1 MYLINDVWVYIK
13 TFLFHNIKIHGK
25 HLKNDIHVKNYNN
38 SVKVFN
44 TIIKKPFL
52 GPKIIHLKERRNYK
66 LFKFIYEI
74 KYKNIRKLI
83 IEYKNVRMTSSPCG
97 RWKEVLSKD
106 IQNAYDMGVY
116 RKLN

>member
-1 MYLINDVWVYIK
+1 MYLVDDVWFHIK

-44 TIIKKPFL
+44 TILKKYQ
-52 GPKIIHLKERRNYK
+52 GPKIIYLKKSEFHHLI
-66 LFKFIYEI
+66 KFIYEI

-83 IEYKNVRMTSSPCG
+83 IEYKNVRMTFSPCG

-106 IQNAYDMGVY
+106 IYHAYNLGLY